1 MSSAAAYPAW
11 FAFSV
16 CGAAASCRMLMTS
29 LDNGFSSQAWLSAAT
44 FALWSALAT
53 LFFWRAV

>member
-1 MSSAAAYPAW
+1 MTYAVYPTC
-11 FAFSV
+11 FALSICCV
-16 CGAAASCRMLMTS
+16 AASGRMLMTS

-53 LFFWRAV
+53 LFFWGTV